1 MDIQD
6 LRIFTRVAAMQN
18 LSAVG
23 TELSLT
29 AGTISKRLQALEDEL
44 SVRLFDRSTRSIRI
58 TEEGSLFLEHAERIL
73 AELELARASV
83 EGNARRPRGKLKVSA
98 PVQIGRSEVAEGLSS
113 FMLAYPEI
121 ELHAELTDRNVS
133 LQEEGFDVAIRT
145 GVLADSALIAKR
157 LAADPQVIAA
167 SPAYLRA
174 HGAPKTPA
182 ELERHCCLVR
192 GEDWSWP
199 FLRRT
204 SQRTV
209 RVTGRLRTNDDRLLL
224 RAALDGHGLIRT
236 SASRIRFELA
246 DGRLKTVLQN
256 YDTTGDCAIWAVYP
270 RNRHM
275 LSRLRVFVDY
285 FAAWTR
291 VAMEQDA
298 PETTVTEP
306 EKSAQTGNRPTARK
320 KAASKA
326 NKRPARKSSKTK
338 EIGRAHV

>member
-83 EGNARRPRGKLKVSA
+83 EGNAKRPRGRLKVSA

-121 ELHAELTDRNVS
+121 EIHAELTDRNVS

-157 LAADPQVIAA
+157 LATDPQVIAA
-167 SPAYLRA
+167 SPAYLSK

-246 DGRLKTVLQN
+246 DGRLKIVLPN

-291 VAMEQDA
+291 VAMEQDVQ
-298 PETTVTEP
+298 ETTAAKPDKAVKTP
-306 EKSAQTGNRPTARK
+306 PARK
-320 KAASKA
+320 KATATKAGKRAPRKAARSKA
-326 NKRPARKSSKTK
+326 SA
-338 EIGRAHV
+338 

>member
-23 TELSLT
+23 TELSLS
-29 AGTISKRLQALEDEL
+29 AGTISKRLQTLEDEL

-83 EGNARRPRGKLKVSA
+83 EGNVKRPRGRLKVSA
-98 PVQIGRSEVAEGLSS
+98 PVHVGRHEVADGISS
-113 FMLAYPEI
+113 FMQAHPEI
-121 ELHAELTDRNVS
+121 EIHAELTDRNVS

-157 LAADPQVIAA
+157 LATDPHAVVA
-167 SPAYLRA
+167 SPAYLSN

-199 FLRRT
+199 FARRT
-204 SQRTV
+204 SERTV

-224 RAALDGHGLIRT
+224 RAALDGHGLIRVST
-236 SASRIRFELA
+236 SRIRFELA
-246 DGRLKTVLQN
+246 DGRLKVVLPE

-275 LSRLRVFVDY
+275 LPRLRVFVDF

-291 VAMEQDA
+291 VAMGQDEH
-298 PETTVTEP
+298 ETNVTEP
-306 EKSAQTGNRPTARK
+306 DTGSVTAKRPPARK
-320 KAASKA
+320 KASAAKPR
-326 NKRPARKSSKTK
+326 KRAAPKPAKTKSSK
-338 EIGRAHV
+338 